1 MKLLTFPT
9 IRPSVWPP
17 LPHCFFYI
25 PEQSED
31 EDSGEEIFSAPS
43 TSGTS
48 QTRNKAKQEKK
59 SSFDNISTDFK
70 SILDASND
78 K

>member
-1 MKLLTFPT
+1 ML
-9 IRPSVWPP
+9 V
-17 LPHCFFYI
+17 FYV
-25 PEQSED
+25 PEQSEDED

-43 TSGTS
+43 TSGISVTG
-48 QTRNKAKQEKK
+48 NKSEKKK